1 MGLASAFSQGLA
13 PPWFS
18 PLIGTGVTY
27 TAGEHLRD
35 AKGDAF
41 YAINYCHGSP
51 AASRCCLPLPLPA
64 ISLCVADRKG
74 VSPVSTAALSC
85 LPSSSSVVIQ
95 MRFRRISFYPL
106 KFFFSLGTDP
116 SWITRSQLRHWSI
129 EYVYASFLSF
139 FSYYFRIFVSFY
151 RKHTSVQYIPVSSIL
166 QSNSTYLF
174 IRFPDFFPF
183 LLSSPF
189 NVSIPRQLR
198 SNRGAIWG
206 DANRL
211 NHRISFLS
219 SIPVGLSSTDQ

>member
-85 LPSSSSVVIQ
+85 LPFSSSVVIQ

-139 FSYYFRIFVSFY
+139 FLLFSNICFSLSGTHKRTSIYLCLRYYNPIRRICLSVSRISFPFFY
-151 RKHTSVQYIPVSSIL
+151 R
-166 QSNSTYLF
+166 
-174 IRFPDFFPF
+174 
-183 LLSSPF
+183 LL
-189 NVSIPRQLR
+189 SIPRQLR